1 MTLATYD
8 RIDVETPQPRVER
21 RPRNLLDELLAAF
34 HFACDIKDYEIAKRL
49 LSTAENA
56 VALRESLGAERRR
69 GLAAVVAG
77 HERLW
82 ALSHTE
88 H

>member
-1 MTLATYD
+1 
-8 RIDVETPQPRVER
+8 
-21 RPRNLLDELLAAF
+21 LLDELLAAF

-49 LSTAENA
+49 LTTAESA
-56 VALRESLGAERRR
+56 VALRESQGAERRR
-69 GLAAVVAG
+69 GLSAVVAA